1 MFYCVNEYILSEYV
15 DQPDAALYALTCASG
30 TYILNVLLAPS
41 NAIDDNAGHAVLSI
55 CMKSN
60 AVQF

>member
-1 MFYCVNEYILSEYV
+1 M
-15 DQPDAALYALTCASG
+15 DQTEAALYVLTCASG

-41 NAIDDNAGHAVLSI
+41 NASEDNAGHAVLSI